1 MPLVVFVR
9 QKTTNSG
16 FYGYITMSFFP
27 ALVSM
32 FTSAKESMW
41 CSHGNPAMLN
51 NPNPLL
57 SMAECC
63 RCCSHLKTL
72 NLNHFKMVEAMGSRF
87 TSRRLLNGMAYIK
100 CITKY
105 IDRLKVIGG
114 RDTQRHTDRLYDVW
128 CQRQQY
134 ATHRCTMSVYSWEVR
149 QTTSCQSRVAMVTVK
164 TLKCVCRKS
173 GN

>member
-41 CSHGNPAMLN
+41 CSHGSPAMLN

-57 SMAECC
+57 SMAEW
-63 RCCSHLKTL
+63 RRYCSHLITL
-72 NLNHFKMVEAMGSRF
+72 NLNHFKMAEAMGSRV
-87 TSRRLLNGMAYIK
+87 TSRRLLQWHGLYK
-100 CITKY
+100 KY
-105 IDRLKVIGG
+105 HEIYRSVKSYWGEGHTEAHTTGCTMCDAS
-114 RDTQRHTDRLYDVW
+114 DNMRHTGVQCRS
-128 CQRQQY
+128 
-134 ATHRCTMSVYSWEVR
+134 THE
-149 QTTSCQSRVAMVTVK
+149 K
-164 TLKCVCRKS
+164 
-173 GN
+173 